1 MKMLWFLGYSKQHSL
16 QVCWR
21 IYKILFFKNNVSGDV
36 LRSVNTLTE
45 YTHCETR
52 FSVFD
57 DKVYILTF

>member
-1 MKMLWFLGYSKQHSL
+1 MLE
-16 QVCWR
+16 V
-21 IYKILFFKNNVSGDV
+21 YKIFFFKNNVSGDV